1 MSSERLGPT
10 PSARVLVIDDDPGLG
25 PAVRTGLVSAGFVVQ
40 WVATG
45 VAGMEQVAQW
55 HPDVVILDLG
65 LPDLDGISVCEQ
77 IRTWSDVPIIVLSVR
92 DRDGDK
98 IAALEKGADD
108 YLTKPFSS
116 GELLARIRVALRHAA
131 QRAGSQGPAAQAQI
145 GDLSI
150 DFERR
155 LVEVRGAT
163 VHLSPTEYALLTYLA
178 RNVGKVITHQTLL
191 MAVWGPQYT
200 DEIAN
205 LRVTVANLRRKI
217 ELTPGRPE
225 LLLTEPGIG
234 YRMQRPEPT

>member
-1 MSSERLGPT
+1 MSEAHLGT
-10 PSARVLVIDDDPGLG
+10 ATAARVLVIDDDPALG
-25 PAVRTGLVSAGFVVQ
+25 PAVRASLISAGFVVQ

-45 VAGMEQVAQW
+45 VEGMAQVAQW

-65 LPDLDGISVCEQ
+65 LPDLDGIAVCEQ

-92 DRDGDK
+92 DRDQDK

-108 YLTKPFSS
+108 YLTKPFSP

-155 LVEVRGAT
+155 MVEVRGT
-163 VHLSPTEYALLTYLA
+163 TIHLSPTEYALLTYLA
-178 RNVGKVITHQTLL
+178 RNIGKVITHQTLL
-191 MAVWGPQYT
+191 GAVWGPQYI
-200 DEIAN
+200 DEVAY
-205 LRVTVANLRRKI
+205 LRVAVANLRRKI
-217 ELTPGRPE
+217 ERTPSRPE

-234 YRMQRPEPT
+234 YRMQRPELP